1 MKKIAFF
8 VEGQTEQVFIKRL
21 VREIIGHKNLTILLK
36 KISGG
41 TNAPKREFIRNYS
54 ISLKSEYIA
63 LIYDCGSDNRVKS
76 EIIDNI
82 SSLREAGYSCIIGL
96 RDLYPLAIEEL
107 PRLEKGLKYL
117 PYPLKKKDYP
127 FDIVVAVREVETW
140 FLAESSHFLKV
151 DKKLTGRFIEKHL
164 GFNPDLI
171 NPISREHPS
180 EDINRIYKLI
190 GRSYTK
196 KYWQVEKLVNRL
208 DFNKI
213 KKDIR
218 FKIASLND
226 LITTIENFKGK
237 EEQKTILHKK
247 EKSSLK

>member
-8 VEGQTEQVFIKRL
+8 VEGQTEQVFINRL
-21 VREIIGHKNLTILLK
+21 IKEIIGYKNLTILLK

-41 TNAPKREFIRNYS
+41 TNAPKREFVRNYS
-54 ISLKSEYIA
+54 IPLKSEYTA

-76 EIIDNI
+76 EILDNI
-82 SSLREAGYSCIIGL
+82 NSLREAGYTCIIGL
-96 RDLYPLAIEEL
+96 RDLYPLSIEEL
-107 PRLEKGLKYL
+107 PRLEKGLRYL

-127 FDIVVAVREVETW
+127 FDIVIAVREVETW

-151 DKKLTGRFIEKHL
+151 NKKLTGRFIEKHL
-164 GFNPDLI
+164 GFNPDII

-190 GRSYTK
+190 GKSYTK

-213 KKDIR
+213 RKDIR
-218 FKIASLND
+218 FKIPTLNK
-226 LITTIENFKGK
+226 LITTIEKFKDS
-237 EEQKTILHKK
+237 QL
-247 EKSSLK
+247 